1 MASEGIVVRPP
12 ASDEELAKAANF
24 LVRFYRVN
32 EEFDPLY
39 TMVDEAEP
47 VAREMIQRYAEDENS
62 ILLVAVSGKRI
73 VGLIHGEVRHNPIL
87 RASPLGV
94 LMELY
99 VHPSYRRRGVARRL
113 IEEAAKRLR
122 EKGAKAIAA
131 EFPHLNEIAV
141 SFYRDLG
148 FRPLTSVYIKELEE
162 KQAGR

>member
-1 MASEGIVVRPP
+1 MSAEKIAIRPP
-12 ASDEELAKAANF
+12 VSEEELERAAKF

-39 TMVDEAEP
+39 TMVDDPEP
-47 VAREMIQRYAEDENS
+47 VARQLIQRYAEEENS
-62 ILLVAVSGKRI
+62 VLLVAVSEGCV

-94 LMELY
+94 MMELY

-113 IEEAAKRLR
+113 IEEAAKKLR

-162 KQAGR
+162 KVER